1 MPAKLFCLTLPKK
14 IVQEPF
20 SVSLISGI
28 EKFYALEGYVTIFYR
43 IFLSDSAEIS
53 VGKPFIV
60 SLISGIE
67 KVWIRGGGGVV
78 VSRFSVENFLSQ
90 SAENFCGGNIV
101 CCVSQSFQERQSLWI
116 RGGEE
121 SIKVSVENFS
131 SHSSENFRRGILLC
145 CVSENFR

>member
-67 KVWIRGGGGVV
+67 KVWIRGGGGGRSIKILRRKFF
-78 VSRFSVENFLSQ
+78 VSECRKLLWWKH
-90 SAENFCGGNIV
+90 
-101 CCVSQSFQERQSLWI
+101 CVLCFTKFPRATKFMDQR
-116 RGGEE
+116 RGGEYQG
-121 SIKVSVENFS
+121 
-131 SHSSENFRRGILLC
+131 FRRKLF
-145 CVSENFR
+145 VSQFRKFS